1 MTGPLSRTLT
11 VGETVNTVE
20 QYYEAPVSFTFQGE
34 SFATVAT
41 FAAVDG
47 EVYWIGECR

>member
-1 MTGPLSRTLT
+1 MTGPFSRTLT
-11 VGETVNTVE
+11 VGETVITVE

-34 SFATVAT
+34 SFETVAT